1 MRYLIILCLFF
12 TFGCNDAGTKKNA
25 SEVKS
30 AAVDNV
36 KTVAVELT
44 IKGMTCTGCEQ
55 TIQSGISSLKGVKQ
69 VKATF
74 KNGKAYVEY
83 IPDVADTTVMK
94 QKVTASGYI
103 VAGIKSISLDSLRSK
118 L

>member
-1 MRYLIILCLFF
+1 MRYLVVLCLFF
-12 TFGCNDAGTKKNA
+12 VIACNNAGTKK
-25 SEVKS
+25 SESAIKS
-30 AAVDNV
+30 AVVENV

-55 TIQSGISSLKGVKQ
+55 TIQSGISSLQGVKQ
-69 VKATF
+69 VKATY

-83 IPDVADTTVMK
+83 NPANADTTMMK

-103 VAGIKSISLDSLRSK
+103 VAGIKTISMDSLRSK

>member
-1 MRYLIILCLFF
+1 MRYLIVLCLFLA
-12 TFGCNDAGTKKNA
+12 FGCDNAGTKK
-25 SEVKS
+25 S
-30 AAVDNV
+30 AIAIKPAVIENL

-83 IPDVADTTVMK
+83 IPEATDTTMMK